1 MGSLVDLGLLG
12 LELLNVWFKHDVELD
27 IGILFICLFRVLEIG
42 GADGSLA
49 AVLVAAFC
57 CCSRF
62 QRN

>member
-1 MGSLVDLGLLG
+1 
-12 LELLNVWFKHDVELD
+12 LD
-27 IGILFICLFRVLEIG
+27 IGILLICLFRVLEIG